1 MNLEGLC
8 RLQSPIPW
16 TDEPTPPRR
25 ERLWIKE
32 GKKCHWCGCPTR
44 LVAGDAQDQ
53 ATVDH
58 VIPRCKGGTN
68 DEENLVSACHA
79 CNARRNSEDMKG
91 LPEGSLL
98 GKSQKQV
105 TRTLKQP
112 KRVSLTGDEK
122 RAILAKI
129 AATPIHTHFE
139 PIDVIRQ
146 QRDQALKAVTDLRQ
160 KLEDSQ
166 AIVADLGKKLKTM
179 TVWQVVRRDLLEMLK
194 EKDGA

>member
-8 RLQSPIPW
+8 QLQLPQSW
-16 TDEPTPPRR
+16 TDAPKLPRR

-44 LVAGDAQDQ
+44 LVAGDSSDQ

-58 VIPRCKGGTN
+58 VLPRYKGGTN

-98 GKSQKQV
+98 SKPRKQV
-105 TRTLKQP
+105 TKMLKQP
-112 KRVSLTGDEK
+112 ERVSLTGDEK
-122 RAILAKI
+122 RTILAKI
-129 AATPIHTHFE
+129 AATPTHFE
-139 PIDVIRQ
+139 PIEVVRD
-146 QRDQALKAVTDLRQ
+146 QRDQALKAITNLRQ

-166 AIVADLGKKLKTM
+166 EVVTYLEGKLKTM
-179 TVWQVVRRDLLEMLK
+179 TVWQVIRRDLLEMLK